1 MFQRKFEQIHSLSRM
16 SFIILSFLLL
26 AVSVRST
33 LAIPQGGY
41 ARPENLIQP
50 EELKVLIDR
59 KDPDIR
65 IIDVREKVK
74 YLAGH
79 IPGAINIWRPDM
91 VNKDHPIPGMMGT
104 QKQIE
109 DVMGKLGVHT
119 RHTLIIYSDGPDNGR
134 LWWILAFYG
143 FPINQMRLLDGGLEG
158 WKTKGYPIEMVPSKF
173 DPASF
178 KLLGK
183 TGSTEPMLCSIADVK
198 GALKDPKKVVLDVR
212 ASKEYLGEE
221 TLSGAVRPGRIPGVT
236 WIEWKEVLIQDGSHK
251 GYWKSAAEL
260 QKLYINHGVTPE
272 KDVYMHCQS
281 GVRSAHTLFT
291 LHLIG
296 YPLEKLHNY
305 DGSWIEWS
313 RSDEPIEIGPPK
325 K

>member
-1 MFQRKFEQIHSLSRM
+1 MFERKFDPIHSLSKI
-16 SFIILSFLLL
+16 SFIILTLLILL
-26 AVSVRST
+26 ASARST

-41 ARPENLIQP
+41 ARPELLLQP
-50 EELKVLIDR
+50 EELKVLIDK
-59 KDPDIR
+59 KDPNIR
-65 IIDVREKVK
+65 IVDVREKVK

-91 VNKDHPIPGMMGT
+91 VNKDHPIPGMMAT

-109 DVMGKLGVHT
+109 DIMGKLGVHP

-134 LWWILAFYG
+134 LWWILAYYG
-143 FPINQMRLLDGGLEG
+143 FPINQMRLLDGGLDG
-158 WKTKGYPIEMVPSKF
+158 WKARGFPTEMIPSKI
-173 DPASF
+173 DSTSF
-178 KLLGK
+178 KLSGN

-198 GALKDPKKVVLDVR
+198 GAIKDPKKVVLDVR

-236 WIEWKEVLIQDGSHK
+236 WIEWKEVLVREGDYK
-251 GYWKSAAEL
+251 NYWKSAEEIRR
-260 QKLYINHGVTPE
+260 LYVSQGVTPE
-272 KDVYMHCQS
+272 KDIYIHCQS

-291 LHLIG
+291 LYLIG
-296 YPLEKLHNY
+296 HPLDKLHNY

-313 RSDEPIEIGPPK
+313 RSDEPVEIGPPK